1 MRYRSILVFCLGG
14 WSPLLPTRFHVSR
27 GTLDTTPC
35 MQDFEYRTVTFFG
48 RAFQRISSIPFALV
62 GSPQPR
68 CGFPLRFG
76 LFPVRSPL
84 LRESRFDYFS
94 SGYLDVSVPQVPSS
108 YSMVWVTEHN
118 FCQVPPFGNLRV
130 KGCLHLSVAYRSLP
144 RPSSASIAK
153 ASTVRP

>member
-27 GTLDTTPC
+27 GTLDTVPC
-35 MQDFEYRTVTFFG
+35 MQDFDY
-48 RAFQRISSIPFALV
+48 RAFTFYGCVFQHDSSIPFTLDD
-62 GSPQPR
+62 SPQPR
-68 CGFPLRFG
+68 FGFPIRLG
-76 LFPVRSPL
+76 SSRSL
-84 LRESRFDYFS
+84 AATRRISFDYSS

-118 FCQVPPFGNLRV
+118 FCRVPPFGNLRV